1 MDESE
6 IIANIKTDLKHIID
20 TLNRIERTIDKIEQ
34 TSINLPQKQEK
45 QCNDLIPPHFM
56 SLHRYIAELA
66 YQYIKDKGSPA
77 HRAELMQ
84 YILSKNPTIFNDRS
98 EVASMAIISKALS
111 LDRRF
116 VRAFYNVGKKRVRG
130 WYIATSD
137 QNLASS
143 NIISQSASSENT
155 SLENVPQ
162 NAPLNTIQNIPT
174 NDIMNDI
181 YNSPKLYNM
190 IRSIINKEL
199 YNTDEIST
207 EERAQR
213 IDIMIKRL
221 LEVHGIYDIDD
232 AHLQSIIEKIIEDI
246 MISQQEKQ
254 S

>member
-84 YILSKNPTIFNDRS
+84 YILSKDPAIFNDRS

-111 LDRRF
+111 LDKRF

-130 WYIATSD
+130 WYIATLD
-137 QNLASS
+137 ETPTTQN
-143 NIISQSASSENT
+143 
-155 SLENVPQ
+155 NVPQ
-162 NAPLNTIQNIPT
+162 GDASKDVMFTDVSPDTSPNILQDISQT
-174 NDIMNDI
+174 NVMNDI
-181 YNSPKLYNM
+181 YNSPKLYNI
-190 IRSIINKEL
+190 IRLIINKEL
-199 YNTDEIST
+199 YNNDEIST

-213 IDIMIKRL
+213 IDIMTRRL

-232 AHLQSIIEKIIEDI
+232 AHLQLIKEKIIEDI
-246 MISQQEKQ
+246 MISQQEEQ